1 MFKKSLL
8 IAIVGFSVGYFTNNL
23 LPVSVAGVNL
33 VTSNQQEC
41 EPKNVLAEAHTLGAQ
56 QALVRSSAVS
66 QSSSV
71 APNNSQAKSSVQS
84 TKLADEPFQTPT
96 ENQPVESKSSRAV
109 EKENIITDAEID
121 AIIPA
126 PFNQQLKGIQGLFR
140 EKYKDFANAEQS
152 DDWDVLM
159 RGRIEDAIYSNP
171 YGKMLTI
178 ESLVCKS
185 GICEVR
191 LYETKYGAWN
201 LVLAEMQL
209 QTWWEFDSKHSSGF
223 STQLNGVDVIGHY
236 VLIDRKRH

>member
-1 MFKKSLL
+1 MFKKSL
-8 IAIVGFSVGYFTNNL
+8 IVAVIGFAAGYFTNKFL
-23 LPVSVAGVNL
+23 SVPTADVNL
-33 VTSNQQEC
+33 VKPSQQEC
-41 EPKNVLAEAHTLGAQ
+41 EQKNVLAEAHTPGAQ
-56 QALVRSSAVS
+56 QTLVRSSAVS

-71 APNNSQAKSSVQS
+71 APSNSQINSSVQPAE
-84 TKLADEPFQTPT
+84 LPDEPFQAPA
-96 ENQPVESKSSRAV
+96 EKQPAESNSSSAV

-126 PFNQQLKGIQGLFR
+126 PFNQQLKGIQGHFR
-140 EKYKDFANAEQS
+140 EKYKDFANAEQG

-159 RGRIEDAIYSNP
+159 KGRIEDAIYSNP

-201 LVLAEMQL
+201 LVHAEMQL
-209 QTWWEFDSKHSSGF
+209 QTWWEFGSIHSSGF